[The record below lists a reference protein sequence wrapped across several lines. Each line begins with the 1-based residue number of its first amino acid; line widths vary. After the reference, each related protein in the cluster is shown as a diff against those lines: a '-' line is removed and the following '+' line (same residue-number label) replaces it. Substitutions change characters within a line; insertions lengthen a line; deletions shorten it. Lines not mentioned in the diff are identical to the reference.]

1 MMMMMMLIII
11 EDNITQPI
19 GIAHS
24 IIVVLVATSFH
35 SYLPSLNKL
44 QHSLF
49 SVVKF

>member
-24 IIVVLVATSFH
+24 IIVVVATSFH